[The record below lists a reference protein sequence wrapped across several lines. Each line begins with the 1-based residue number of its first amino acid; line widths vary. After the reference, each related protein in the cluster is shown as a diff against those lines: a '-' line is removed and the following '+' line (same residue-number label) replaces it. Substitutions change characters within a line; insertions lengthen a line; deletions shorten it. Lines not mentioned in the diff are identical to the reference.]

1 MLPRMRPLNLARTAG
16 LALGVGLAASACSST
31 PEPAQA
37 FVKLVV
43 GPSIS
48 VPGACAGYPSDTTLM
63 QVGMPGGE
71 PNDPAV
77 QPTRISTG
85 AQTIQISCSV
95 HPTGSTFS
103 VALQIAQGNVSINGS
118 TSMTITALNVDPTT
132 GAMNVKGDVS
142 NSIAGDYS
150 SSACA
155 LTFGA
160 LGAGATPPVPSIEP
174 GRIWA
179 HLSCPA
185 AQNPSIQQGNGV
197 PSTCDTEVDFI
208 FENCGT

>member
-63 QVGMPGGE
+63 QVGMPGN
-71 PNDPAV
+71 PNVDPVV

-95 HPTGSTFS
+95 HPTGKTFS
-103 VALQIAQGNVSINGS
+103 VSLEIAQGNVSTNGS
-118 TSMTITALNVDPTT
+118 TSLNVSATNVDPTT
-132 GAMNVKGDVS
+132 GAMNVNGTVS
-142 NSIAGDYS
+142 NTIAGDYGS
-150 SSACA
+150 TACA

-160 LGAGATPPVPSIEP
+160 LGAGATPPSPSIEP

-185 AQNPSIQQGNGV
+185 ATNPSIPQSNG